1 MIITVIA
8 LQISSVLPN
17 RITPN
22 HRKESKEK
30 SKLPN
35 NLKPSYRK
43 ILFQIAEHKIF

>member
-1 MIITVIA
+1 MIITVIV

-22 HRKESKEK
+22 HRKESNEK